1 MDFDSLSNPSLSR
14 NRESS
19 KSEMSGGLTFII
31 LKDKFGLFLR
41 VRNDLLGVIQPLTA
55 ELIDLGRNKHSR

>member
-1 MDFDSLSNPSLSR
+1 MDFGSLSNPSLRR

-31 LKDKFGLFLR
+31 LKDKFGPFLR
-41 VRNDLLGVIQPLTA
+41 VHNELLGVIQPLIA
-55 ELIDLGRNKHSR
+55 ELD